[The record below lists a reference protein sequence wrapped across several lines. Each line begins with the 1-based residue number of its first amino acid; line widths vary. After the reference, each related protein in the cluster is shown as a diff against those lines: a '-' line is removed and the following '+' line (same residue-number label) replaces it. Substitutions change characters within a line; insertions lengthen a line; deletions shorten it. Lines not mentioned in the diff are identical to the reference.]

1 MGQRLFFI
9 CWFGIVVL
17 FWVSSTNV
25 TAAPDRN
32 TDEWKFSL
40 SPLFLWGMNID
51 GTATVGRVA
60 APLDLNFKDDV
71 FENLSAVFTLHF
83 EAYKGNLSLFAEY
96 QYVDLDPTTTI
107 PNGPAVDVDFTIQA
121 AEFGGGYIVAE
132 WWGNTTVEPIIGVRY
147 AYQDLTTQV
156 VNGPRL
162 VDTTEDWW
170 DVFGGIR
177 LWTRFNEKWT
187 TTSRADIGAG
197 GSNFVW
203 NVSFKL
209 DYQFK
214 EWGSVFLGYRWLDY
228 DYDEGS
234 GADRYAYDALQQG
247 PLAGITFY
255 W

>member
-121 AEFGGGYIVAE
+121 AEFGGGVYC
-132 WWGNTTVEPIIGVRY
+132 GR
-147 AYQDLTTQV
+147 V
-156 VNGPRL
+156 VG
-162 VDTTEDWW
+162 E
-170 DVFGGIR
+170 
-177 LWTRFNEKWT
+177 
-187 TTSRADIGAG
+187 
-197 GSNFVW
+197 
-203 NVSFKL
+203 
-209 DYQFK
+209 Y
-214 EWGSVFLGYRWLDY
+214 YR
-228 DYDEGS
+228 
-234 GADRYAYDALQQG
+234 
-247 PLAGITFY
+247 
-255 W
+255 